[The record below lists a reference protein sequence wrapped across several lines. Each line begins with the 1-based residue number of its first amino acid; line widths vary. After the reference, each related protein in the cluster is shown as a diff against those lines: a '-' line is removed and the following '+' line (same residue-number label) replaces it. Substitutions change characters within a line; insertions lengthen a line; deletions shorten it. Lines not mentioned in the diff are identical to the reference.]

1 MAIED
6 PSSALPDHAGQASR
20 LGTSDAPR
28 NAGAIGPS
36 HPVLGTYHLEG
47 QPEDFKMAPNN
58 IEAEQALLGAILIN
72 NEAYYRISDTLS
84 AHHFF
89 DPLHQRIFHSLSELI
104 RRGQLASPI
113 TLRTYF
119 EDDAAMNEVGG
130 AAYLARLAGAAP
142 TLMNAPEYAR
152 AVFELY
158 QRRGLMQVGED
169 MAMTASNAEVDETPG
184 QQIEKAE
191 HNLYELAESGRYE
204 GGFQSFSEAVEISI
218 EIINSAF
225 QSEGLSGLSTGL
237 IDMDRQLGGLHKSDL
252 VILAGRPSMG
262 KTALATNIAFNVAR
276 RYREGKNPD
285 GSRKPL
291 EGGIVAFYSLEMS
304 AEQLAT
310 RLLAEQSGIPS
321 NKLRKGDITAD
332 EFRSFSEAARAIE
345 SLPLF
350 IDDTGGLSIAALS
363 ARARRLQ
370 RQKGLDLI
378 IVDYLQLVSASG
390 RRNDGRV
397 QEVTEITQGLKA
409 LAKDLNVPVLALSQL
424 SRKVEDRD
432 DKRPQLSD
440 LRESGSIEQD
450 ADVVMFVYREEY
462 YVERTK
468 PSETD
473 LDKMIEWQQRMEQ
486 SHGKADVIIGKQRH
500 GPTGTIELSF
510 EANITRFGNL
520 AHQEYSE
527 NESY

>member
-6 PSSALPDHAGQASR
+6 PLSLLSDEATRHAG
-20 LGTSDAPR
+20 GTA
-28 NAGAIGPS
+28 PS
-36 HPVLGTYHLEG
+36 HPELGPYHLEG
-47 QPEDFKMAPNN
+47 QPDDFVMAPNN

-72 NEAYYRISDTLS
+72 NEALFRISDVLQ

-89 DPLHQRIFHSLSELI
+89 DPLHQRIFHTLSELI
-104 RRGQLASPI
+104 GRGQLASPI
-113 TLRTYF
+113 TLKTYF
-119 EDDAAMNEVGG
+119 EDDAAMKEVGG
-130 AAYLARLAGAAP
+130 SAYLARLAGAAP

-158 QRRGLMQVGED
+158 QRRGLMHVGEQ
-169 MAMTASNAEVDETPG
+169 MAITASNPEVDETPG
-184 QQIEKAE
+184 QQIEQAE

-204 GGFQSFSEAVEISI
+204 GGFQSFARAVEISI
-218 EIINSAF
+218 QSINKAF
-225 QSEGLSGLSTGL
+225 QKGGMPGLSTGL
-237 IDMDRQLGGLHKSDL
+237 IEMDRLLGGLHNSDL

-285 GSRKPL
+285 GSRKVL
-291 EGGIVAFYSLEMS
+291 DGGIVAFYSLEMS

-321 NKLRKGDITAD
+321 NKLLKGDITSD
-332 EFRSFSEAARAIE
+332 EFRSFSEAAREIE
-345 SLPLF
+345 SVPLF
-350 IDDTGGLSIAALS
+350 IDDTGGLSIAALA
-363 ARARRLQ
+363 ARARRMQ
-370 RQKGLDLI
+370 RQQGLDLI
-378 IVDYLQLVSASG
+378 IVDYLQLVSAPG
-390 RRNDGRV
+390 RRNEGRV
-397 QEVTEITQGLKA
+397 QEVTQITQSLKS
-409 LAKDLNVPVLALSQL
+409 LAKDLKVPVLALAQL

-432 DKRPQLSD
+432 DKRPQLAD

-468 PSETD
+468 PSETN
-473 LDKMIEWQQRMEQ
+473 LDKMVEWQQRMEQ
-486 SHGKADVIIGKQRH
+486 THGKADVIIGKQRR
-500 GPTGTIELSF
+500 GPTGTIALSF

-520 AHQEYSE
+520 AHHDYETEDSI
-527 NESY
+527 

>member
-6 PSSALPDHAGQASR
+6 PNPPLTDQADHA
-20 LGTSDAPR
+20 PR
-28 NAGAIGPS
+28 PGGPESSNVTGGIGPT
-36 HPVLGTYHLEG
+36 HPVLGEYHLEG
-47 QPEDFKMAPNN
+47 QPDDFKMAPHN

-72 NEAYYRISDTLS
+72 NEAFFRISDTLS
-84 AHHFF
+84 SHHFF
-89 DPLHQRIFHSLSELI
+89 DPLHQRIFHSLTELI

-113 TLRTYF
+113 TLKTYF
-119 EDDAAMNEVGG
+119 ADDAAMNEVGG

-142 TLMNAPEYAR
+142 TLINAPEYAR

-158 QRRGLMQVGED
+158 QRRGLMKVGED
-169 MAMTASNAEVDETPG
+169 MVMIAANAEVDEPPG

-191 HNLYELAESGRYE
+191 HDLYELAESGTYE
-204 GGFQSFSEAVEISI
+204 GGFQDFAKAVNNSI
-218 EIINSAF
+218 NIINKAF
-225 QSEGLSGLSTGL
+225 QSDGLSGISTGL
-237 IDMDRQLGGLHKSDL
+237 VDMDRLLGGLHPSDL

-262 KTALATNIAFNVAR
+262 KTALATNIAFNVSR
-276 RYREGKNPD
+276 RYQEGKNPD
-285 GSRKPL
+285 GSRKTL
-291 EGGIVAFYSLEMS
+291 DGGIVAFYSLEMS

-310 RLLAEQSGIPS
+310 RLLSEESGIAS
-321 NKLRKGDITAD
+321 NKLLKGDITAD
-332 EFRSFSEAARAIE
+332 EFRTFSDAAREIE
-345 SLPLF
+345 SVPLY
-350 IDDTGGLSIAALS
+350 IDDTGGLSISALT

-370 RQKGLDLI
+370 RQQGLDLI
-378 IVDYLQLVSASG
+378 IVDYLQLVSAPG

-409 LAKDLNVPVLALSQL
+409 LAKDLKIPVLALSQL
-424 SRKVEDRD
+424 SRKVEERD

-462 YVERTK
+462 YVERSK

-473 LDKMIEWQQRMEQ
+473 LDKMIEWQQRMEL

-520 AHQEYSE
+520 ARHGHPDDET
-527 NESY
+527 